1 MALSGQSAQGFLG
14 VAARRRGSTARAV
27 GLEQARRRGTHHMQR
42 RKADRA
48 QRIRARR
55 VWWDRNGAFLRG
67 LVTGAAVAAAGAWIL
82 QMVMA
87 H

>member
-1 MALSGQSAQGFLG
+1 
-14 VAARRRGSTARAV
+14 
-27 GLEQARRRGTHHMQR
+27 MQR

-55 VWWDRNGAFLRG
+55 VWWDRNGSFIRG
-67 LVTGAAVAAAGAWIL
+67 LLVGASVAAAGAWVL